1 MQKQLEKI
9 LMPVAVKLG
18 NNVVL
23 RSLRDGFMIVMPLIM
38 VTSFF
43 LLIGNFPIPGWN
55 EFWTSV
61 LGSNWNE

>member
-43 LLIGNFPIPGWN
+43 LLIGNFPIPG
-55 EFWTSV
+55 
-61 LGSNWNE
+61 